1 MIKVKIILKAG
12 ARLISL
18 LIIAA
23 LIIFLIWP
31 LPSHRLGNK
40 GSIRVFS
47 KEGFLLREFSSPSSG
62 AYGLW
67 QDFDRFPEFI
77 IRTVITAEDKRFFY
91 HPGFDPFAMMR
102 SAYLNVK
109 EGKIISGGSTI
120 TQQLV
125 RVTYDDV
132 LPANR
137 YLKKIAEILF
147 AFRVEVNSS
156 KNEIL
161 EAYLNSVPM
170 KFNQS
175 GLPAGARRIFG
186 RDIELVSER
195 EGIALAVLIRENQS
209 SKENFEKR
217 FASLMMKV
225 SGKED
230 GDLSDIVEKVFST
243 EKSSYRDS
251 LSKTLHFEDFIK
263 SVKVSASGDIE
274 TSISGNL
281 NNEISEI
288 ISAELN
294 FLQPHRVENCS
305 VIVLKLPEKKG
316 EELKLA
322 AMIGS
327 ENFHSS
333 SSGQVNGSV
342 AIRQAGST
350 LKPFVYGYAMDHL
363 GLRSYSIIND
373 EPIAIS
379 IEGGGTYSPKNNDLK
394 FWGPLT
400 LREALA
406 CSRNVPAVFMV
417 NRIGV
422 NQFYKFLNISGF
434 THLNREPSFYG
445 PGIVLGTGGASLLQ
459 LCRAYSAIASGG
471 NLYPLYIGKDSDGDI
486 VLGREDRLF
495 SEESAYRLTHILSDR
510 EARRRAFGTRNFL
523 DFPFQ
528 VAAKT
533 GTSKD
538 CRDAWT
544 VGFTSRYVVGVWV
557 GNFSG
562 ETMDNVS
569 GAWGAGRIFQQVIRH
584 VTGRENPV
592 FNMPD
597 NFRMVKICR
606 ATGLEAGMGCR
617 YFMEPLEFDET
628 LNGKCSGCAGSG
640 AYTSSSL
647 GEEEAEI
654 ISPAMGESFVI
665 DPTIPLKNQQIPVVI
680 FLSNR
685 SGTSGNY
692 SYSINNNNAMPLKG
706 TVKTVI
712 DPVRGE
718 NRIRIYCN
726 GEIVKS
732 SFFMVE

>member
-1 MIKVKIILKAG
+1 MIKIKVILKAG
-12 ARLISL
+12 ML
-18 LIIAA
+18 LIPPLLIAA

-31 LPSHRLGNK
+31 VPSHRLSGA

-47 KEGFLLREFSSPSSG
+47 KEGFLLREFSSPESG

-67 QDFDRFPEFI
+67 QELDKFPEFI
-77 IRTVITAEDKRFFY
+77 TRTVVAAEDKRFFH
-91 HPGFDPFAMMR
+91 HPGFDPLAMMR
-102 SAYLNVK
+102 SAYFNIRA
-109 EGKIISGGSTI
+109 GKIVSGGSTI

-125 RVTYDDV
+125 RVTYNDM

-137 YLKKIAEILF
+137 YGKKIAEILL
-147 AFRVEVNSS
+147 AFRLEVNFS
-156 KNEIL
+156 KDEIL
-161 EAYLNSVPM
+161 EAYLNRVPM

-175 GLPAGARRIFG
+175 GLPAGARKIFG
-186 RDIELVSER
+186 RDIGLISER

-209 SKENFEKR
+209 SKEDFRKR
-217 FASLMMKV
+217 YNSLMMKV

-230 GDLSDIVEKVFST
+230 NDLIDIEDKVFSI

-263 SVKVSASGDIE
+263 SIKNSVSGDIK
-274 TSISGNL
+274 TNISGNL
-281 NNEISEI
+281 NNGIAGI
-288 ISAELN
+288 ISAELK
-294 FLQPHRVENCS
+294 FLQPYRVENCS
-305 VIVLKLPEKKG
+305 VVVLELPEKKG
-316 EELKLA
+316 EQLKLV

-350 LKPFVYGYAMDHL
+350 LKPFIYGYAMDHL
-363 GLRSYSIIND
+363 GLHTYSIIND

-394 FWGPLT
+394 FWGPVT
-400 LREALA
+400 VREALA
-406 CSRNVPAVFMV
+406 CSRNIPAVSMA
-417 NRIGV
+417 NRIGI
-422 NQFYKFLNISGF
+422 NQFYEFLKLSGF

-445 PGIVLGTGGASLLQ
+445 PGIALGTGGASLLQ

-471 NLYPLYIGKDSDGDI
+471 DLHPLYIGEESDGDI
-486 VLGREDRLF
+486 ILGKEDKLF
-495 SEESAYRLTHILSDR
+495 SEETAFRLTHILSDY
-510 EARRRAFGTRNFL
+510 EARRRGFGMRNFL

-562 ETMDNVS
+562 ETMNNVS
-569 GAWGAGRIFQQVIRH
+569 GAWGAGRIFHQVIRH
-584 VTGRENPV
+584 VTGKVEPV
-592 FNMPD
+592 FNMPAS
-597 NFRMVKICR
+597 FKMVKICR
-606 ATGLEAGMGCR
+606 ATGLEAGAGCR
-617 YFMEPLEFDET
+617 YFMEPVEIDET
-628 LNGKCSGCAGSG
+628 LKGKCPGCAGSG
-640 AYTSSSL
+640 SYASSSIE
-647 GEEEAEI
+647 GEGPEI

-665 DPTIPLKNQQIPVVI
+665 DPMIPLKNQQIPVTI
-680 FLSNR
+680 YP
-685 SGTSGNY
+685 GTRNSFNGNY
-692 SYSINNNNAMPLKG
+692 SYSINNDKALPIKG
-706 TVKTVI
+706 TVKIVI

-718 NRIRIYCN
+718 NSIRIYHD
-726 GEIVKS
+726 GQVVKS
-732 SFFMVE
+732 SVFIVE